1 LDLYVGTPGFE
12 AALSAELAGRSPR
25 VLAPGIVSAERTPGD
40 SVRDPAFARQVL
52 PGAAELAGASV
63 RALAEAAY
71 AAVEGAIDEWPGPFT
86 FHAFTPP
93 TPRDDDEPSALPG
106 ARLAHTR
113 TRAARREGPRPSE
126 RRTPADAALG
136 SRAELVAR
144 ALLAL
149 LSERRKRASRRH
161 VADLGAEA
169 FDSKVLLVQ
178 LLLVTRERLFVAA
191 AAPQALPRGGFDLAP
206 WPAGAP
212 VARDDRAPPSRAY
225 RKLEEAWQWMSAAP
239 GPGETCVDL
248 GAAPGS
254 WTYAA
259 ARRGATVFALD
270 RAPLA
275 PHVARLP
282 GVTAVAGNAFTY
294 EPPRPVDWLLSDI
307 ICEPERAV
315 ALVEEWLPRARRLV
329 VTIKFKGRDRYG
341 ALAAL
346 GPIFD
351 RAQPAFAR
359 IKQLASNKNE
369 VTVMVSS
376 PRRQSAASAF
386 EDERPGS
393 AGPLSEGS
401 RRGGEGPPARFKTRT
416 CRTSPAL

>member
-1 LDLYVGTPGFE
+1 LDVYVGTPGFE
-12 AALSAELAGRSPR
+12 AALCTELADHAPR
-25 VLAPGIVSAERTPGD
+25 VLAPGVVLAERTPGQT
-40 SVRDPAFARQVL
+40 VGDPAFARQVL
-52 PGAAELAGASV
+52 PAAAELAGASV

-71 AAVEGAIDEWPGPFT
+71 TAVEGAIDKWPGPFAL
-86 FHAFTPP
+86 HAFPPP

-106 ARLAHTR
+106 ARLAHA
-113 TRAARREGPRPSE
+113 RARATRREGSCASE
-126 RRTPADAALG
+126 RRAPTDAGLG

-144 ALLAL
+144 ELLGLLA
-149 LSERRKRASRRH
+149 ERRKRSSRRH
-161 VADLGAEA
+161 VADLAAES
-169 FDSKVLLVQ
+169 FDANVLLVQ
-178 LLLVTRERLFVAA
+178 LLLVARERLFVAA
-191 AAPQALPRGGFDLAP
+191 AAPRALPRKGFDLAP

-212 VARDDRAPPSRAY
+212 AARDDREPPSRAY
-225 RKLEEAWQWMSAAP
+225 RKLEEAWQWMGAAP

-275 PHVARLP
+275 PNVARLP

-294 EPPRPVDWLLSDI
+294 EPPRPVDWFFSDI
-307 ICEPERAV
+307 ICEPERSI
-315 ALVEEWLPRARRLV
+315 ALVEAWLPRARHLV

-359 IKQLASNKNE
+359 VKQLASNKNE

-376 PRRQSAASAF
+376 PR
-386 EDERPGS
+386 
-393 AGPLSEGS
+393 
-401 RRGGEGPPARFKTRT
+401 
-416 CRTSPAL
+416 